1 MSHRLGFSHFLFSF
15 TWITSL
21 FFFYYIPSLKIF
33 WSLNFM
39 CPCNHVYVCLCL
51 HLCVFTLLF
60 FELLNLQGFFL
71 SASFLKIN
79 SHFIFYGSVFNSISW
94 SQIMCMPVTVWYFL
108 PFFSDLCYEH
118 HLLYMASSNPN
129 NWKLLVL
136 WVFFAPSNTTVSIFS
151 FFLEATVNP
160 HVYSM
165 AMRFSSVFISGQFW
179 YN

>member
-1 MSHRLGFSHFLFSF
+1 MFVF
-15 TWITSL
+15 TFVCVYFIILWTFKPAG
-21 FFFYYIPSLKIF
+21 FFF
-33 WSLNFM
+33 
-39 CPCNHVYVCLCL
+39 
-51 HLCVFTLLF
+51 
-60 FELLNLQGFFL
+60 

-94 SQIMCMPVTVWYFL
+94 SQIMCMPVTVWYFFL

-118 HLLYMASSNPN
+118 LLFYRASSNPN

-151 FFLEATVNP
+151 FLLEATVNP

-165 AMRFSSVFISGQFW
+165 AVRFSSVFLSGQFW